1 MACYCLKGENNLDM
15 PGKICPEI
23 LDAVLPIELLLNS
36 KYFLFQIT
44 GIGIFGVLCGDSTIY
59 SISRYYL
66 VFYVLCKPRGGLEV
80 SESGPTSLLKDSR
93 LAQPPGSQIC
103 CNT

>member
-15 PGKICPEI
+15 PRKICPEI

-44 GIGIFGVLCGDSTIY
+44 GIGIFGVL
-59 SISRYYL
+59 
-66 VFYVLCKPRGGLEV
+66 
-80 SESGPTSLLKDSR
+80 
-93 LAQPPGSQIC
+93 
-103 CNT
+103 

>member
-23 LDAVLPIELLLNS
+23 LVAMLHMMQSLPIELLLNS

-44 GIGIFGVLCGDSTIY
+44 GIGIFGV
-59 SISRYYL
+59 
-66 VFYVLCKPRGGLEV
+66 
-80 SESGPTSLLKDSR
+80 
-93 LAQPPGSQIC
+93 
-103 CNT
+103 

>member
-1 MACYCLKGENNLDM
+1 MYIYVLIIAFSFREDTRMACYCLKGENNLDM

-44 GIGIFGVLCGDSTIY
+44 GIGIFGVL
-59 SISRYYL
+59 
-66 VFYVLCKPRGGLEV
+66 
-80 SESGPTSLLKDSR
+80 
-93 LAQPPGSQIC
+93 
-103 CNT
+103 